1 MACAHTKVPFLGIEW
16 QEHRHD
22 GDDLLRSGTVVSR
35 VLDDTPAQKAGLSV
49 GDVIRSVD
57 GVAVSDENTLTRLI
71 MRHKPGSHVALEVQR
86 GAKRMTVKVTLGT
99 RSVPQLKFAPTSRQ
113 P

>member
-22 GDDLLRSGTVVSR
+22 GDDLRGATVVSR

-71 MRHKPGSHVALEVQR
+71 MQHKPGSQVALEVQR
-86 GAKRMTVKVTLGT
+86 GLKRMTVKVTLGT